1 MKRLDVTWAV
11 LGAAIVAAI
20 IYLSTA
26 RVDLPSPGE
35 GSDKIEHALAYGVL
49 TWWWSQIV
57 VSRRGRAVLLVAG
70 VTLGVA
76 LEITQSF
83 IPYRSAEVLDA
94 VADAAGA
101 LIGWAVAP
109 PRTLNILERIR
120 KWTGASA

>member
-1 MKRLDVTWAV
+1 MKRLDAIWAV

-57 VSRRGRAVLLVAG
+57 VSPRRRAVLLVAG
-70 VTLGVA
+70 VTLGIA

-94 VADAAGA
+94 VADAVGV
-101 LIGWAVAP
+101 LVGWALAP
-109 PRTLNILERIR
+109 PRTLNMLAWIR
-120 KWTGASA
+120 NWTGASS